1 MSSSTTTTT
10 KPTPGDLKRKES
22 LSAVDYDGDVPMQSR
37 APTVVSEHAEAKN
50 PKLAKRLPSTVD
62 QKSLRVV
69 IVGGVAG
76 GASAAARMRRL
87 NETAEIILLQSGPDV
102 SFASCGMPYYLGG
115 EITDRPGMAVQTP
128 ASLKAKLNLDVRVN
142 THVTEIDTSARRIV
156 CHPTSPSSSSSSA
169 ADAADPAPTD
179 GDYTLE
185 YDELVLAVGAEPFK
199 PPIPGIDRPGLFS
212 LRNLQ
217 DMDDIKEWM
226 TTQASKHSDPGDL
239 HYVVAGAGVSSTK
252 LILGVVAC
260 LTVKIYLHSRFV
272 GFRSRQFFY
281 HSFLYV
287 PLMLCAVRWVGDGG
301 TIPCFGCQRYTSRRL
316 APDIGSD
323 GC

>member
-1 MSSSTTTTT
+1 MSSTTTT
-10 KPTPGDLKRKES
+10 KPTDLKRKES
-22 LSAVDYDGDVPMQSR
+22 LNAVDYDGDVPMQSR

-50 PKLAKRLPSTVD
+50 PKLAKRLPSSVE
-62 QKSLRVV
+62 KSLRVV

-156 CHPTSPSSSSSSA
+156 CHRTSA
-169 ADAADPAPTD
+169 AAAATEGQE

-239 HYVVAGAGVSSTK
+239 HYVVAGAGVSSTSCF
-252 LILGVVAC
+252 ILPFAF
-260 LTVKIYLHSRFV
+260 K
-272 GFRSRQFFY
+272 
-281 HSFLYV
+281 SF
-287 PLMLCAVRWVGDGG
+287 CA
-301 TIPCFGCQRYTSRRL
+301 F
-316 APDIGSD
+316 
-323 GC
+323 